1 MTIDNIPKDYD
12 HKKKKK
18 NGKKNG
24 MMIKFINSLV
34 MEQNQGI

>member
-12 HKKKKK
+12 HKKEK

-34 MEQNQGI
+34 MEQNQSI